1 MIVELFAN
9 PVFTILN
16 ALVNSFPSLMLP
28 FDLLEGITSLLAM
41 ANTLEEFVPV
51 YYCLTLV
58 GAYWFI
64 VNGKLFIALIM
75 WVYEK
80 IPFI

>member
-1 MIVELFAN
+1 MLVELFAN

-16 ALVNSFPSLMLP
+16 ALVNAFPSLLLP

-41 ANTLEEFVPV
+41 CNTLNEFVPV

-58 GAYWFI
+58 GGYWVLI
-64 VNGKLFIALIM
+64 NGKLFISLVMLI
-75 WVYEK
+75 YEK